1 MWKRLMCPESDPLS
15 LWFKKRVQRHLRG
28 AIQKNCGRSTAI
40 FLLSNNAGSYSRV
53 MPPALTTLDHLSI
66 SALM

>member
-28 AIQKNCGRSTAI
+28 AIHKKLRCCHRNFFACPKR
-40 FLLSNNAGSYSRV
+40 GSYSSV